1 MEKHSD
7 NVTESLKIG
16 IIGDCDPNR
25 RSHTATNEA
34 LHHAANA
41 LSVTLD
47 VVWLPT
53 QKLENEFSEMNLKRF
68 DALWCAPGS
77 PYNST
82 SGALKAIQFSREQG
96 WPFIGT

>member
-1 MEKHSD
+1 MGKHSD
-7 NVTESLKIG
+7 NVTESLRIG

-34 LHHAANA
+34 LHHAAKA

-47 VVWLPT
+47 VAWLPT
-53 QKLENEFSEMNLKRF
+53 QKLESEFSEMKLECF
-68 DALWCAPGS
+68 HAFWCAPGS
-77 PYNST
+77 PYDST
-82 SGALKAIQFSREQG
+82 SGALKAIQFSREQD